1 MAKGS
6 GLGGVMVLY
15 GGLGDGGRGGHE
27 TSALGPNSI
36 ADVGA
41 HGREVAASVVG
52 GGKIVGGHGVA
63 VMEEPGTDVDGLG
76 GSVVPKK
83 YGAGVA
89 GTVAERIL
97 GAMYD
102 YHRQRRR
109 RDAASGGRH
118 HPGEDTG

>member
-1 MAKGS
+1 MV
-6 GLGGVMVLY
+6 LGGFSS
-15 GGLGDGGRGGHE
+15 HE
-27 TSALGPNSI
+27 TSTLGPNAL

-41 HGREVAASVVG
+41 HGREAAASLVF
-52 GGKIVGGHGVA
+52 GGKIVGDHGVA
-63 VMEEPGTDVDGLG
+63 VMGEPGTDVDGLG

-118 HPGEDTG
+118 HPDKDTG